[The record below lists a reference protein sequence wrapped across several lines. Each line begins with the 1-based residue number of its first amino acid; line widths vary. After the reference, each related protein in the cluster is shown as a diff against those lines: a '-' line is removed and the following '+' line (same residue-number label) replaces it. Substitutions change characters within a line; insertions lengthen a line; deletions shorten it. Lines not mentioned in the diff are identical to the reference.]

1 MGWGKIGEKETE
13 TQKKRQRDKRLI
25 EMTKTVCRCHLLHH
39 LAWTASWAR
48 EIDSCKKRKKQKE
61 RSVYF

>member
-1 MGWGKIGEKETE
+1 MGEDWRERNRDTEKETE
-13 TQKKRQRDKRLI
+13 RQRLI

-48 EIDSCKKRKKQKE
+48 EIDSCKKRKKQEE

>member
-1 MGWGKIGEKETE
+1 MGEDWRERNRDTEKETE
-13 TQKKRQRDKRLI
+13 RQRLI
-25 EMTKTVCRCHLLHH
+25 EMTKIVCRCHLLHH

-48 EIDSCKKRKKQKE
+48 EIDSCKKRKKQEE